1 MYKVLMMVKI
11 DLTEKW
17 YDVFN
22 RDQSSVESVI
32 TIEDAKNYVT
42 KYYSDMLGTFEFVE
56 TPNELYTISELDIT
70 CINC

>member
-1 MYKVLMMVKI
+1 MYTVLMMVKI

-22 RDQSSVESVI
+22 RDQSSEESVI

>member
-22 RDQSSVESVI
+22 RDQSSKESVI